1 MKLRFR
7 EDHHLPKVT
16 QQGRAELDLNAEF
29 RSIWQLSHS
38 HTKKKKKTIPQG
50 GLWSVDTRLGI
61 KSPGIRWGRFKYWLC
76 HFLVV

>member
-1 MKLRFR
+1 MRFR

-38 HTKKKKKTIPQG
+38 HTKKKKKKNYPTR
-50 GLWSVDTRLGI
+50 WSLER
-61 KSPGIRWGRFKYWLC
+61 R
-76 HFLVV
+76 H